1 MLIGRELLRISILAR
16 STNFAEVTRGCEK
29 HMEQAKSLGKSMRR
43 VLIVEDTPA
52 DVRQST
58 AVVKKLGA
66 NDVIA
71 LNNIAAAI
79 LLLQDVVEGTKPAP
93 DLILLDLSF
102 PRESGFEVL
111 RYWKSN
117 PKLHDINVVVW
128 TVMGDT
134 EKKLCQ
140 FFGVEHVVPKWAGP
154 RELEAALKTFVQEPD
169 SAQA

>member
-1 MLIGRELLRISILAR
+1 MG
-16 STNFAEVTRGCEK
+16 
-29 HMEQAKSLGKSMRR
+29 QAASLGKRMHR

-66 NDVIA
+66 EDVIA

-79 LLLQDVVEGTKPAP
+79 LFLQDVVEETKPAP

-117 PKLHDINVVVW
+117 PKLNGIPVIVW

-134 EKKLCQ
+134 EKKLCE
-140 FFGVEHVVPKWAGP
+140 FFGVEHVIPKWAGP
-154 RELEAALKTFVQEPD
+154 KELEAALKTFVQD
-169 SAQA
+169 SDPAQA

>member
-1 MLIGRELLRISILAR
+1 MG
-16 STNFAEVTRGCEK
+16 
-29 HMEQAKSLGKSMRR
+29 QAASLGKRMHR

-66 NDVIA
+66 QDVIA
-71 LNNIAAAI
+71 LNNIGAAI
-79 LLLQDVVEGTKPAP
+79 LFLQDVVEGTKPAP

-111 RYWKSN
+111 RYWKSTE
-117 PKLHDINVVVW
+117 KLHKIHVVVW

-140 FFGVEHVVPKWAGP
+140 FFGVEHVIPKWAGTK
-154 RELEAALKTFVQEPD
+154 ELEAALKTFVRD
-169 SAQA
+169 SDPAQA

>member
-1 MLIGRELLRISILAR
+1 MGQAIS
-16 STNFAEVTRGCEK
+16 
-29 HMEQAKSLGKSMRR
+29 MGKRMRR

-66 NDVIA
+66 SDVITFY
-71 LNNIAAAI
+71 NIATAM
-79 LLLQDVVEGTKPAP
+79 LFLQDVLEGTKPAP

-117 PKLHDINVVVW
+117 AKLHQIHVVVW

-134 EKKLCQ
+134 EKKLCE

-154 RELEAALKTFVQEPD
+154 KELEAALKNFAPD
-169 SAQA
+169 LDVAQS

>member
-1 MLIGRELLRISILAR
+1 
-16 STNFAEVTRGCEK
+16 
-29 HMEQAKSLGKSMRR
+29 MRR
-43 VLIVEDTPA
+43 VLIVEDTPS

-66 NDVIA
+66 EDVIVMNDIPSA
-71 LNNIAAAI
+71 MLF
-79 LLLQDVVEGTKPAP
+79 LQDVAEGTKEAP

-117 PKLHDINVVVW
+117 AKIHQIHVVVW
-128 TVMGDT
+128 TVMGET

-140 FFGVEHVVPKWAGP
+140 FFGVDDIVPKWAGP
-154 RELEAALKTFVQEPD
+154 KELEAALKTFAQGRDP
-169 SAQA
+169 AQA

>member
-1 MLIGRELLRISILAR
+1 MG
-16 STNFAEVTRGCEK
+16 
-29 HMEQAKSLGKSMRR
+29 QAAFLGNRMHR

-66 NDVIA
+66 EDVIT

-79 LLLQDVVEGTKPAP
+79 LFLQDVLEGTKPAP

-117 PKLHDINVVVW
+117 DKLHEIHVVVW
-128 TVMGDT
+128 TVMGET
-134 EKKLCQ
+134 EKKLCE

-154 RELEAALKTFVQEPD
+154 KELEAALKTFVPD
-169 SAQA
+169 SDPAQA

>member
-1 MLIGRELLRISILAR
+1 M
-16 STNFAEVTRGCEK
+16 
-29 HMEQAKSLGKSMRR
+29 HR
-43 VLIVEDTPA
+43 VLIVEDTPS
-52 DVRQST
+52 DVRQSA
-58 AVVKKLGA
+58 AVIKKLGA
-66 NDVIA
+66 EDVIA

-79 LLLQDVVEGTKPAP
+79 LFLQDVVEGTKKPP

-111 RYWKSN
+111 RFWKSN
-117 PKLHDINVVVW
+117 AKLNKIPVVVW

-134 EKKLCQ
+134 EKKLCE

-154 RELEAALKTFVQEPD
+154 KELEAALRTFIQEPD

>member
-1 MLIGRELLRISILAR
+1 M
-16 STNFAEVTRGCEK
+16 
-29 HMEQAKSLGKSMRR
+29 HR

-66 NDVIA
+66 SDVIT
-71 LNNIAAAI
+71 LNNIAAAM
-79 LLLQDVVEGTKPAP
+79 LFLQDVLEGTKLAP

-117 PKLHDINVVVW
+117 DKLHEIHVVVW

-134 EKKLCQ
+134 ETKLCK

-154 RELEAALKTFVQEPD
+154 KELEAALKTFVTD
-169 SAQA
+169 SDPAQT

>member
-1 MLIGRELLRISILAR
+1 MLETQDVNGPQEY
-16 STNFAEVTRGCEK
+16 V
-29 HMEQAKSLGKSMRR
+29 MRR
-43 VLIVEDTPA
+43 VLIVEDTPS

-66 NDVIA
+66 EDVIA
-71 LNNIAAAI
+71 LNNIAESMMF
-79 LLLQDVVEGTKPAP
+79 LQDVAEGTKEAP

-117 PKLHDINVVVW
+117 PKIHQIHVVVW
-128 TVMGDT
+128 TIMGET

-140 FFGVEHVVPKWAGP
+140 FFGVDDVVPKWAGP
-154 RELEAALKTFVQEPD
+154 KELEAALKGFVQGRD
-169 SAQA
+169 QTQA

>member
-1 MLIGRELLRISILAR
+1 MGQAIS
-16 STNFAEVTRGCEK
+16 
-29 HMEQAKSLGKSMRR
+29 MGKRMRR

-66 NDVIA
+66 EDVITF
-71 LNNIAAAI
+71 NNIAAAM
-79 LLLQDVVEGTKPAP
+79 LFLQDVLEGTKPAP

-111 RYWKSN
+111 RYWKST
-117 PKLHDINVVVW
+117 PKLHQIHVVVW

-154 RELEAALKTFVQEPD
+154 KELEAALKNFVPD
-169 SAQA
+169 LDVAQS

>member
-1 MLIGRELLRISILAR
+1 M
-16 STNFAEVTRGCEK
+16 
-29 HMEQAKSLGKSMRR
+29 HR

-66 NDVIA
+66 QEIIA

-79 LLLQDVVEGTKPAP
+79 LFLQDVAEGTKEAP

-117 PKLHDINVVVW
+117 PKIHEIHVVVW

-154 RELEAALKTFVQEPD
+154 KELEAALRNFVQESD
-169 SAQA
+169 STQA

>member
-1 MLIGRELLRISILAR
+1 
-16 STNFAEVTRGCEK
+16 
-29 HMEQAKSLGKSMRR
+29 MRR
-43 VLIVEDTPA
+43 VLIVEDTPS

-66 NDVIA
+66 EDVVAI
-71 LNNIAAAI
+71 NNIPAAM
-79 LLLQDVVEGTKPAP
+79 LFLQEVAEGTKEPP

-117 PKLHDINVVVW
+117 AKLHEIHVVVW
-128 TVMGDT
+128 TVMGET

-140 FFGVEHVVPKWAGP
+140 FFGVDDVVPKWAGP
-154 RELEAALKTFVQEPD
+154 NELEAALKTLVSGPD
-169 SAQA
+169 TARA

>member
-1 MLIGRELLRISILAR
+1 MGQAIS
-16 STNFAEVTRGCEK
+16 
-29 HMEQAKSLGKSMRR
+29 MGKRMHR
-43 VLIVEDTPA
+43 VLIIEDTPA

-66 NDVIA
+66 SDVITF
-71 LNNIAAAI
+71 NNIAAAM
-79 LLLQDVVEGTKPAP
+79 LFLQDVVEGTKQAP

-111 RYWKSN
+111 RYWKST
-117 PKLHDINVVVW
+117 PKLHQIHVVVW

-154 RELEAALKTFVQEPD
+154 KELEAALKTFVPD
-169 SAQA
+169 LDVAQS

>member
-1 MLIGRELLRISILAR
+1 M
-16 STNFAEVTRGCEK
+16 
-29 HMEQAKSLGKSMRR
+29 HR

-52 DVRQST
+52 DMRQST

-66 NDVIA
+66 QDVIA
-71 LNNIAAAI
+71 LNNIAAAT
-79 LLLQDVVEGTKPAP
+79 LFLEDVVEGTKLAP

-111 RYWKSN
+111 RYWKSEA
-117 PKLHDINVVVW
+117 KLHRIPVVVW

-140 FFGVEHVVPKWAGP
+140 FFGVEHVIPKWAGAK
-154 RELEAALKTFVQEPD
+154 ELEAALKTSVRNSDP
-169 SAQA
+169 AQA

>member
-1 MLIGRELLRISILAR
+1 
-16 STNFAEVTRGCEK
+16 
-29 HMEQAKSLGKSMRR
+29 MRR
-43 VLIVEDTPA
+43 VLIVEDTPS
-52 DVRQST
+52 DVLQST

-66 NDVIA
+66 EDVIA
-71 LNNIAAAI
+71 LNNIATAI
-79 LLLQDVVEGTKPAP
+79 LFLQDVVEGTKEAP

-117 PKLHDINVVVW
+117 PTIHRIHVVVW

-140 FFGVEHVVPKWAGP
+140 YFGVEHVVPKWAGP
-154 RELEAALKTFVQEPD
+154 KELEAALKTFVQEPD

>member
-1 MLIGRELLRISILAR
+1 MGTETSSERRII
-16 STNFAEVTRGCEK
+16 
-29 HMEQAKSLGKSMRR
+29 MQR
-43 VLIVEDTPA
+43 VLIVEDMPS

-66 NDVIA
+66 EEVIA
-71 LNNIAAAI
+71 FNNIAAAM
-79 LLLQDVVEGTKPAP
+79 LFLQDVAEGTKEAP

-117 PKLHDINVVVW
+117 PKLHEIHVVVW
-128 TVMGDT
+128 TIMGET

-140 FFGVEHVVPKWAGP
+140 FFGVDDVVPKWAGP
-154 RELEAALKTFVQEPD
+154 KELEAALKTFSQGRD
-169 SAQA
+169 QAQA

>member
-1 MLIGRELLRISILAR
+1 MGQTKS
-16 STNFAEVTRGCEK
+16 VEK
-29 HMEQAKSLGKSMRR
+29 NMRR
-43 VLIVEDTPA
+43 VLIVEDTPS

-66 NDVIA
+66 DDVIA

-79 LLLQDVVEGTKPAP
+79 LFLQDVVEGTKPAP

-117 PKLHDINVVVW
+117 PRVHDIKVVVW

-134 EKKLCQ
+134 EKKLCE

-154 RELEAALKTFVQEPD
+154 KELEAALKTFVQEPD
-169 SAQA
+169 SAQT

>member
-1 MLIGRELLRISILAR
+1 M
-16 STNFAEVTRGCEK
+16 
-29 HMEQAKSLGKSMRR
+29 HR
-43 VLIVEDTPA
+43 VLIVEDMPS
-52 DVRQST
+52 DVRQSA
-58 AVVKKLGA
+58 AVVKKLGGE
-66 NDVIA
+66 DIIA

-79 LLLQDVVEGTKPAP
+79 LFLQDVVEGTKKPP

-117 PKLHDINVVVW
+117 AKLNEIPVVVW

-134 EKKLCQ
+134 EKKLCE

-154 RELEAALKTFVQEPD
+154 KELEAALRTFIQESD

>member
-1 MLIGRELLRISILAR
+1 MSVAIGKIR
-16 STNFAEVTRGCEK
+16 
-29 HMEQAKSLGKSMRR
+29 SLGKNMRR

-66 NDVIA
+66 QDIIA
-71 LNNIAAAI
+71 MNNIAAAI
-79 LLLQDVVEGTKPAP
+79 LFLQDVVEGTKPAP

-117 PKLHDINVVVW
+117 AKLQGIHVVVW

-134 EKKLCQ
+134 EKKLCE

-154 RELEAALKTFVQEPD
+154 KELEAALKTFIQESD

>member
-1 MLIGRELLRISILAR
+1 
-16 STNFAEVTRGCEK
+16 
-29 HMEQAKSLGKSMRR
+29 MRR

-58 AVVKKLGA
+58 SVVKKLGA
-66 NDVIA
+66 TDIVT
-71 LNNIAAAI
+71 LNNIAAA
-79 LLLQDVVEGTKPAP
+79 LMFLQDVVEGSKEAP

-117 PKLHDINVVVW
+117 ASIHPIPVVVW
-128 TVMGDT
+128 TVMGET
-134 EKKLCQ
+134 ETKLCK
-140 FFGVEHVVPKWAGP
+140 FFGVDHVVPKWAGP
-154 RELEAALKTFVQEPD
+154 KELETALRNFAQETD

>member
-1 MLIGRELLRISILAR
+1 
-16 STNFAEVTRGCEK
+16 
-29 HMEQAKSLGKSMRR
+29 MRR
-43 VLIVEDTPA
+43 VLIIEDTPS

-58 AVVKKLGA
+58 AVVRKLGA
-66 NDVIA
+66 RDVIT

-79 LLLQDVVEGTKPAP
+79 LFLQDVVEGTKEAP

-117 PKLHDINVVVW
+117 AKLHDIHVVVW

-140 FFGVEHVVPKWAGP
+140 FFGVEHVVPKWAGLK
-154 RELEAALKTFVQEPD
+154 ELETALRTFVPEPD

>member
-1 MLIGRELLRISILAR
+1 M
-16 STNFAEVTRGCEK
+16 
-29 HMEQAKSLGKSMRR
+29 HR
-43 VLIVEDTPA
+43 VLIVEDTPS

-66 NDVIA
+66 DDIITQD
-71 LNNIAAAI
+71 NIAAT
-79 LLLQDVVEGTKPAP
+79 LLFLQDVVEGSKPAP

-117 PKLHDINVVVW
+117 AKLNGIPVVVW

-134 EKKLCQ
+134 EKTLCE

-154 RELEAALKTFVQEPD
+154 KELEAALRTLIQEPD

>member
-1 MLIGRELLRISILAR
+1 MG
-16 STNFAEVTRGCEK
+16 
-29 HMEQAKSLGKSMRR
+29 QAATLGKCMHR

-66 NDVIA
+66 SDVIA
-71 LNNIAAAI
+71 MNNIAAAI
-79 LLLQDVVEGTKPAP
+79 LFLQDVVEGTKPAP

-117 PKLHDINVVVW
+117 DKLHEIHVVVW

-134 EKKLCQ
+134 ETKLCK

-154 RELEAALKTFVQEPD
+154 KELEAALKTFVPD
-169 SAQA
+169 SNSAQT